1 MKPTILF
8 RTMMFALLLAA
19 GGLFVACDKTE
30 DVVTEEPSAT
40 PAPITSS
47 DVDIQGTWECIYPEE
62 TDTVSYLRVTF
73 YEHYYSTENY
83 GPYYNEQFWS
93 DLQWPQGSYFTGF
106 MRANYLIHSGKFY
119 LWNVEIEQT
128 WVEIPFYANIPPTF
142 DVSLHGDTLELE
154 CLFTHENYPDLDLPE
169 ETHYTFVKLNR

>member
-1 MKPTILF
+1 
-8 RTMMFALLLAA
+8 MMFALLLAA

-73 YEHYYSTENY
+73 YEHYYSTEC
-83 GPYYNEQFWS
+83 GGQYYNEQIF
-93 DLQWPQGSYFTGF
+93 LHPQWPSGGYFPGWTN
-106 MRANYLIHSGKFY
+106 ANYLVHNGKFY
-119 LWNVEIEQT
+119 LWNVYVDQ
-128 WVEIPFYANIPPTF
+128 
-142 DVSLHGDTLELE
+142 S
-154 CLFTHENYPDLDLPE
+154 
-169 ETHYTFVKLNR
+169 